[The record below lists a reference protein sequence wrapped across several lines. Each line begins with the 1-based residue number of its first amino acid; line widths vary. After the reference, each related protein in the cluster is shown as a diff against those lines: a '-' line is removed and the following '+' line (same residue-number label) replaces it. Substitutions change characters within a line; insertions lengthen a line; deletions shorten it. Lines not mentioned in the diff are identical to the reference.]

1 MRNICYN
8 KPITG
13 GSRRASQTIQTAIPV
28 YNKFLPKW
36 QKCRDAIA
44 GEDEIKYKKEKYL
57 PKPSGMDEADYKGYI
72 GRAQFFN
79 AGGRTLDGLAG
90 MLNRKPAIIEVP
102 EGMEKYL
109 ENVDGKGHT
118 IQQFIDMCCKDVLT
132 TGWGSVLVD
141 MPQSESETG
150 SAEQSQADFEN
161 KGMYAYMVYYKAE
174 ASTKWKWETEGR
186 SQYLRYVILKEPT
199 VVDAVGEFNTEV
211 KDYYRVL
218 QIDPETGNYKQTL
231 YNDKLIPIEEV
242 EPKTSKGNFK
252 YLPFAFLS
260 TNSEPEEPIL
270 SDLINVN
277 LSHYRKSADYE
288 NGLHWT
294 GVPTPFERGWTPETK
309 YDDKGDEVAPEP
321 MKLGGTQFLYFPS
334 GTEQVGYLEFS
345 GSGLSQIANAMAD
358 DKDSMAVLGARIIAN
373 QKKGVE
379 SAETAKIHNSAENSV
394 LASFANNMSQIFSRL
409 LRIYLEW
416 STGSDIAPE
425 NVKVK
430 INTDFDVATMSATE
444 LTALVALWQSGG
456 IAKSDLFRNLK
467 EGEILDADRQLD
479 EMNAEIDEEQQARM
493 ANAMAMQNSLNGEE

>member
-1 MRNICYN
+1 
-8 KPITG
+8 
-13 GSRRASQTIQTAIPV
+13 
-28 YNKFLPKW
+28 
-36 QKCRDAIA
+36 
-44 GEDEIKYKKEKYL
+44 
-57 PKPSGMDEADYKGYI
+57 MDESDYKGYI

-90 MLNRKPAIIEVP
+90 MLNRKPAIITVP
-102 EGMEKYL
+102 NGMEKYL

-141 MPQSESETG
+141 MPKADNTK
-150 SAEQSQADFEN
+150 SQADVE
-161 KGMYAYMVYYKAE
+161 KEGLYAYMVYYKAE
-174 ASTKWKWETEGR
+174 ASTKWKWETDGR
-186 SQYLRYVILKEPT
+186 SQHLRYVILKEPT
-199 VVDAVGEFNTEV
+199 VVDAVGEFNTQI
-211 KDYYRVL
+211 KDYWRVL
-218 QIDPETGNYKQTL
+218 QIDKETGNYKQTL
-231 YNDKLIPIEEV
+231 YDDKLIPIDEV
-242 EPKTSKGNFK
+242 EPKSKKGNFK
-252 YLPFAFLS
+252 ELPFEFLS
-260 TNSEPEEPIL
+260 ANSEPEEPLL

-294 GVPTPFERGWTPETK
+294 GVPTPFERGWLPETQ
-309 YDDKGDEVAPEP
+309 YDKDGNEIAPTP

-345 GSGLSQIANAMAD
+345 GSGLSQIAHAMAD

-416 STGSDIAPE
+416 STGSEIPQE
-425 NVKVK
+425 EVKVQ
-430 INTDFDVATMSATE
+430 INTDFDVATMSAAE
-444 LTALVALWQSGG
+444 LTALVSLWQSGG

-493 ANAMAMQNSLNGEE
+493 ATAMAMQNSLSGEE

>member
-28 YNKFLPKW
+28 YLKFFPRW

-44 GEDEIKYKKEKYL
+44 GEEEIKFKKEKYL
-57 PKPSGMDEADYKGYI
+57 PKPSGMDAEDYKGYI

-118 IQQFIDMCCKDVLT
+118 IQQFIDMVCKDVLT
-132 TGWGSVLVD
+132 TNWGSVLVD
-141 MPQSESETG
+141 MPK
-150 SAEQSQADFEN
+150 SADSMSQADFEN
-161 KGMYAYMVYYKAE
+161 NGLYAYMVYYKAE
-174 ASTKWKWETEGR
+174 ASTKWKWETDGR
-186 SQYLRYVILKEPT
+186 TQHLRYVILKEPT

-231 YNDKLIPIEEV
+231 YNEKLIPIEEV
-242 EPKTSKGNFK
+242 EPKSSKGNFK
-252 YLPFAFLS
+252 ELPFAFMS
-260 TNSEPEEPIL
+260 INSEPEEPIL

-294 GVPTPFERGWTPETK
+294 GVPTPFERGWTPETQ
-309 YDDKGDEVAPEP
+309 YDDEGIEVAPTP

-334 GTEQVGYLEFS
+334 GTEQVDYLEFS
-345 GSGLSQIANAMAD
+345 GSGLSQIANAMES
-358 DKDSMAVLGARIIAN
+358 DKESMAVLGARIIAN

-416 STGSDIAPE
+416 STGADIPQE
-425 NVKVK
+425 KVKVQ
-430 INTDFDVATMSATE
+430 INTDFDVSTMSAQE
-444 LTALVALWQSGG
+444 LTTLVALWQSGG
-456 IAKSDLFRNLK
+456 MAKSDLFRNLK
-467 EGEILDADRQLD
+467 EGEILDADRNLD
-479 EMNAEIDEEQQARM
+479 EMNAEIEEEQQARM
-493 ANAMAMQNSLNGEE
+493 ATAMAMQNSLSGEE

>member
-8 KPITG
+8 KTITG

-28 YNKFLPKW
+28 YLKFFPRW

-44 GEDEIKYKKEKYL
+44 GEEEIKFKKEKYL
-57 PKPSGMDEADYKGYI
+57 PKPSGMDAEDYKGYI

-90 MLNRKPAIIEVP
+90 MLNRKPAIITVP

-118 IQQFIDMCCKDVLT
+118 IQQFIDMVCKDVLT
-132 TGWGSVLVD
+132 TNWGSVLVD
-141 MPQSESETG
+141 MPKSSKESDTTK
-150 SAEQSQADFEN
+150 QSQADFE
-161 KGMYAYMVYYKAE
+161 KQGLYAYMVYYKAE
-174 ASTKWKWETEGR
+174 ASTKWKWETDGR
-186 SQYLRYVILKEPT
+186 TQRLRYVILKEPT
-199 VVDAVGEFNTEV
+199 VVDAVGEFNTEI
-211 KDYYRVL
+211 KNYYRVL

-231 YNDKLIPIEEV
+231 YDDKLIPIEEI

-252 YLPFAFLS
+252 ELPFAFMS
-260 TNSEPEEPIL
+260 ISSEPEEPIL

-294 GVPTPFERGWTPETK
+294 GVPTPFERGWTPETT
-309 YDDKGDEVAPEP
+309 YDNEGHEVAPTP

-345 GSGLSQIANAMAD
+345 GSGLSQIANAMD
-358 DKDSMAVLGARIIAN
+358 SDKESMAVLGARIIAN

-416 STGSDIAPE
+416 STGADIKQE
-425 NVKVK
+425 DVKVQ
-430 INTDFDVATMSATE
+430 INTDFDVSTMSAQE
-444 LTALVALWQSGG
+444 LTTLVALWQSGG
-456 IAKSDLFRNLK
+456 MAKSDLFRNLK
-467 EGEILDADRQLD
+467 EGEILDADRNLD
-479 EMNAEIDEEQQARM
+479 EMNAEIEEEQQARM
-493 ANAMAMQNSLNGEE
+493 ATAMAMQNSLNQE

>member
-1 MRNICYN
+1 
-8 KPITG
+8 
-13 GSRRASQTIQTAIPV
+13 
-28 YNKFLPKW
+28 
-36 QKCRDAIA
+36 
-44 GEDEIKYKKEKYL
+44 
-57 PKPSGMDEADYKGYI
+57 MDEADYRGYI

-90 MLNRKPAIIEVP
+90 LLNRKPAIIEVP
-102 EGMEKYL
+102 EGMEGLL

-118 IQQFIDMCCKDVLT
+118 IQQFIDMCCRDVLT

-141 MPQSESETG
+141 MPQSDNSV
-150 SAEQSQADFEN
+150 SQADFE
-161 KGMYAYMVYYKAE
+161 KQGLYAYMVYYKAE
-174 ASTKWKWETEGR
+174 ASTKWRWETQGR
-186 SQYLRYVILKEPT
+186 QQHLKYVILKEPT
-199 VVDAVGEFNTEV
+199 VVDAVGEFNTEI
-211 KDYYRVL
+211 KTYYRVL

-231 YNDKLIPIEEV
+231 YDDKLLPIEEV
-242 EPKTSKGNFK
+242 EPKSKKGNFK
-252 YLPFAFLS
+252 EIPFEFLS
-260 TNSEPEEPIL
+260 TNSEPEEPLL

-294 GVPTPFERGWTPETK
+294 GVPTPFERGWTPETT
-309 YDDKGDEVAPEP
+309 YDKDGNEVAPKP

-345 GSGLSQIANAMAD
+345 GSGCSQIAQAMAD

-409 LRIYLEW
+409 LRTYLEW
-416 STGSDIAPE
+416 STGTDIPQE
-425 NVKVK
+425 KVKVQ

-444 LTALVALWQSGG
+444 LTALVSLWQSGG

-467 EGEILDADRQLD
+467 EGEILDGDRNLD

-493 ANAMAMQNSLNGEE
+493 AQAVAMNNLAE

>member
-1 MRNICYN
+1 MYL
-8 KPITG
+8 
-13 GSRRASQTIQTAIPV
+13 
-28 YNKFLPKW
+28 KFLPKW

-44 GEDEIKYKKEKYL
+44 GEDAIKFKKEKYL

-90 MLNRKPAIIEVP
+90 MLNRKPAIITVP
-102 EGMEKYL
+102 SGMEKYL
-109 ENVDGKGHT
+109 DNVDGKGHT

-132 TGWGSVLVD
+132 TNWGSVLVD
-141 MPQSESETG
+141 MPKANNTK
-150 SAEQSQADFEN
+150 SQADVE
-161 KGMYAYMVYYKAE
+161 KEGLYAYMVYYKAE
-174 ASTKWKWETEGR
+174 ASTKWKWETDGR
-186 SQYLRYVILKEPT
+186 SQHLRYVILKEPT
-199 VVDAVGEFNTEV
+199 VVDSEGEFNTQI
-211 KDYYRVL
+211 KDYWRVL
-218 QIDPETGNYKQTL
+218 QIDKETGNYKQTL
-231 YNDKLIPIEEV
+231 YDDKLIPIDEV
-242 EPKTSKGNFK
+242 EPKSKKGNFK
-252 YLPFAFLS
+252 ELPFEFLS

-294 GVPTPFERGWTPETK
+294 GVPTPFERGWTPETQ
-309 YDDKGDEVAPEP
+309 YDDKGHEIAPTP

-345 GSGLSQIANAMAD
+345 GSGLSQIAHAMAD

-416 STGSDIAPE
+416 STGTEIKQDD
-425 NVKVK
+425 VKVQ
-430 INTDFDVATMSATE
+430 INTDFDIATMSATE
-444 LTALVALWQSGG
+444 LTALVSLWQSGG
-456 IAKSDLFRNLK
+456 IAKSDLFTNLK
-467 EGEILDADRQLD
+467 EGEILDADRNLD
-479 EMNAEIDEEQQARM
+479 EMNAEIDEEQAKRM
-493 ANAMAMQNSLNGEE
+493 GALLAMQNNNTQEE

>member
-1 MRNICYN
+1 M
-8 KPITG
+8 
-13 GSRRASQTIQTAIPV
+13 
-28 YNKFLPKW
+28 KFFPKW

-44 GEDEIKYKKEKYL
+44 GEDAIKFKKEKYL

-90 MLNRKPAIIEVP
+90 MLNRKPAIVTVP
-102 EGMEKYL
+102 SGMEKYL

-118 IQQFIDMCCKDVLT
+118 IQQFIDMCCKDILT
-132 TGWGSVLVD
+132 TNWGSVLVD
-141 MPQSESETG
+141 MPKADNTK
-150 SAEQSQADFEN
+150 SQADVE
-161 KGMYAYMVYYKAE
+161 KEGLYAYMVYYKAE
-174 ASTKWKWETEGR
+174 ASTKWRWETQGR
-186 SQYLRYVILKEPT
+186 QQHLKYVILKEPT
-199 VVDAVGEFNTEV
+199 VVDSEGEFNTQI
-211 KDYYRVL
+211 KDYWRVL
-218 QIDPETGNYKQTL
+218 QIDKETGNYKQTL
-231 YNDKLIPIEEV
+231 YDDKLVPIDEV
-242 EPKTSKGNFK
+242 EPKSKKGNFK
-252 YLPFAFLS
+252 ELPFEFLS
-260 TNSEPEEPIL
+260 INSEPEEPIL

-294 GVPTPFERGWTPETK
+294 GVPTPFERGWTPETT
-309 YDDKGDEVAPEP
+309 YDKDGNEVAPKP
-321 MKLGGTQFLYFPS
+321 MKLGGTQFLYFPA

-345 GSGLSQIANAMAD
+345 GSGLSQIAQAMAD

-416 STGSDIAPE
+416 STGTDIPQE
-425 NVKVK
+425 NVKVQ

-444 LTALVALWQSGG
+444 LTALVSLWQSGG
-456 IAKSDLFRNLK
+456 IAKSDLFKNLK

-479 EMNAEIDEEQQARM
+479 EMNAEIDEEQAKRM
-493 ANAMAMQNSLNGEE
+493 SALMAMQNNNEEE

>member
-1 MRNICYN
+1 
-8 KPITG
+8 
-13 GSRRASQTIQTAIPV
+13 
-28 YNKFLPKW
+28 
-36 QKCRDAIA
+36 
-44 GEDEIKYKKEKYL
+44 
-57 PKPSGMDEADYKGYI
+57 MDEYDYKAYI
-72 GRAQFFN
+72 NRAQFFN
-79 AGGRTLDGLAG
+79 ASGRTLDGLAG

-102 EGMEKYL
+102 EGMEVYL

-118 IQQFIDMCCKDVLT
+118 LQQFIDMCCKDVLT

-141 MPQSESETG
+141 MPQISNFV
-150 SAEQSQADFEN
+150 SQADFEKN
-161 KGMYAYMVYYKAE
+161 GLYAYMVYYKAE
-174 ASTKWKWETEGR
+174 ASTKWRWESKGR
-186 SQYLRYVILKEPT
+186 SQQLKYVILKEPT

-218 QIDPETGNYKQTL
+218 QIDPGTGNYRQTL
-231 YNDKLIPIEEV
+231 YDDKLVLVEEV
-242 EPKTSKGNFK
+242 EPKSKNGNFK
-252 YLPFAFLS
+252 ELPFTFLS

-294 GVPTPFERGWTPETK
+294 GVPTPFERGWTPETT
-309 YDDKGDEVAPEP
+309 YDENGKEIAPTP

-345 GSGLSQIANAMAD
+345 GSGLAQIANAMAD

-416 STGSDIAPE
+416 STGSEIAPE
-425 NVKVK
+425 TVKVE
-430 INTDFDVATMSATE
+430 INTDYDVSTMSAAE
-444 LTALVALWQSGG
+444 LTALVSLWQSGG

-467 EGEILDADRQLD
+467 EGEILESSRNLD
-479 EMNAEIDEEQQARM
+479 EMNAEIEEEQQSRIAT
-493 ANAMAMQNSLNGEE
+493 AMAMQNSLNGEE